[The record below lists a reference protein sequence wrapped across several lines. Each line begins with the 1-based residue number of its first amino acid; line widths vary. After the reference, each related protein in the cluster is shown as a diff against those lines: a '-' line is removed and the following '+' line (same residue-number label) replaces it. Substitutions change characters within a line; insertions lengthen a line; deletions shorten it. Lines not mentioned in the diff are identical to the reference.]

1 MSNFGRWSIL
11 GIPPL
16 TVHHNCGYMVCVEGE
31 TMWNDAAVQELLL
44 LMRAILGALGNIG
57 DQVERLVVATEKKG
71 PPSSKRGGK

>member
-1 MSNFGRWSIL
+1 
-11 GIPPL
+11 
-16 TVHHNCGYMVCVEGE
+16 MVCVEGE